1 MTRLLIPV
9 ALILGVLAFSKAQ
22 AAVCSID
29 APNGVTY
36 YRFNGAATT
45 YISAKTTSIKPCAAE
60 GLRVEAS
67 TGDARCLQ
75 SALAVCDPQWGG
87 IPRLEAIAYCQ
98 GFLTAAGQ
106 YHALMH
112 PARGPV
118 RPLFCLPERVPTV
131 AESGVDFAQWARATP
146 RFADEPALDGFLRWA
161 QARYPCPP
169 VQAGRAMRPSR

>member
-1 MTRLLIPV
+1 MRIASAPILAV
-9 ALILGVLAFSKAQ
+9 ALGLALGLALS
-22 AAVCSID
+22 
-29 APNGVTY
+29 
-36 YRFNGAATT
+36 ATT
-45 YISAKTTSIKPCAAE
+45 
-60 GLRVEAS
+60 
-67 TGDARCLQ
+67 
-75 SALAVCDPQWGG
+75 ALAQPPPPGPNPGTAILTHADTVRDLAALCDPQWGG

-106 YHALMH
+106 YHALLH
-112 PARGPV
+112 PARGPI